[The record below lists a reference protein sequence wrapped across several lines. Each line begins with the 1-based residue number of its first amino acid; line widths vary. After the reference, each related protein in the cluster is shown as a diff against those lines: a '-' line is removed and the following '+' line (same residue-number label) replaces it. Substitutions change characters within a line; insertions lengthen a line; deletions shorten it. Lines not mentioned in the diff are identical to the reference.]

1 MLARVSH
8 ASRKVVVIESEG
20 LGESK
25 WIQQER
31 QKVVCPGGSRREG
44 PNLGFPCRSS
54 KSWLGDKDESHH

>member
-25 WIQQER
+25 WIQKSTKSSLSWRIQER
-31 QKVVCPGGSRREG
+31 RSGFGVSLSVEQVVAGGQG
-44 PNLGFPCRSS
+44 
-54 KSWLGDKDESHH
+54 